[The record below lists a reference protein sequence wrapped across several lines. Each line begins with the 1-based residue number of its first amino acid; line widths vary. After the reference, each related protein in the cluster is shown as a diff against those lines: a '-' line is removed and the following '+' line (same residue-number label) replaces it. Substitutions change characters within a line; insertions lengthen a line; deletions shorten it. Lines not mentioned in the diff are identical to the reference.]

1 MFSQPAGFEPARGIP
16 IGFQVQRLNHSATT
30 ALNFQ
35 EYIFIA
41 LKRDGR
47 LSAVVKMWNASRF
60 CVSSLR
66 RGHANL
72 LCIVPILVYVLPKQV
87 QLKRQKKAFYFSVSA
102 FFVDVVRLK
111 SKYKHP
117 SHTRVEPRTRDW
129 KSTMLSSALLELLVL
144 RGEKETT
151 SMPVL
156 MPWSWVRIPRE
167 CFHLFDFP
175 LPAYQLEQCGA
186 KNVERF
192 TILRVILAQGPC

>member
-1 MFSQPAGFEPARGIP
+1 MRGLQN
-16 IGFQVQRLNHSATT
+16 GSMQ
-30 ALNFQ
+30 
-35 EYIFIA
+35 
-41 LKRDGR
+41 
-47 LSAVVKMWNASRF
+47 LSGPKMWNASRF

-87 QLKRQKKAFYFSVSA
+87 QLKRQKMAFYFSVST

-117 SHTRVEPRTRDW
+117 SHTRVEPRTWDW

-144 RGEKETT
+144 RGEKETI

-175 LPAYQLEQCGA
+175 LPAYQLE
-186 KNVERF
+186 
-192 TILRVILAQGPC
+192 